1 MATRTSTISIAAATT
16 KKDSAFYRCVVTPG
30 FVLAAALGAGC
41 AHHIPYAVSSADQAR
56 FGTSVLRVNV
66 AGHAPMILGLND
78 CILYKA
84 RTAHEDIV
92 GWDVVLASDWGMHSY
107 PKWMTACTSQHVAYK
122 NKYVVVSFCAQ
133 ALGAGGGC
141 AGGDGTYRSRTANPT
156 SWQIQDGS
164 HWLTLA
170 NH

>member
-1 MATRTSTISIAAATT
+1 
-16 KKDSAFYRCVVTPG
+16 
-30 FVLAAALGAGC
+30 
-41 AHHIPYAVSSADQAR
+41 
-56 FGTSVLRVNV
+56 
-66 AGHAPMILGLND
+66 PMILGLND

-107 PKWMTACTSQHVAYK
+107 PKWMTGCVSQHVTY
-122 NKYVVVSFCAQ
+122 NGRYVVASFCAQ

-141 AGGDGTYRSRTANPT
+141 AGGDGTYRSRTADPT
-156 SWQIQDGS
+156 TWQIQDGS

-170 NH
+170 NQ